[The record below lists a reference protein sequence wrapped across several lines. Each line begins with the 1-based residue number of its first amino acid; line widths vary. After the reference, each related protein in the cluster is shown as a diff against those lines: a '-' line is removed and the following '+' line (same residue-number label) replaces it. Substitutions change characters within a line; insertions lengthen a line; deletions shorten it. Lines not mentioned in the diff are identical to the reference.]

1 MYTHKP
7 LHCSLIQILTKFS
20 IHRNDDQCIY
30 SQTRSK
36 CIRFIALL
44 VIFSDNLVNAVETS
58 NTRMYFWFLTFW
70 HKIAYRVYWLMKTKI
85 IHFLLASSI
94 LSLKEIWNKVYN
106 VVPWQFYLQW
116 KESWLF
122 MFSITKQSHNVSSHS
137 DHVKEKHYFNY
148 RHALPQT
155 FSTLFKH
162 YSVIQKFFFYMN

>member
-36 CIRFIALL
+36 CIRFISLL
-44 VIFSDNLVNAVETS
+44 VIFSDNLVNAMETS

-85 IHFLLASSI
+85 IHFLLASSM
-94 LSLKEIWNKVYN
+94 LSLREYGTKFIVL
-106 VVPWQFYLQW
+106 YLDNFTCNEKNRGCSCFQ
-116 KESWLF
+116 
-122 MFSITKQSHNVSSHS
+122 KQNSRTMCHHI
-137 DHVKEKHYFNY
+137 H
-148 RHALPQT
+148 T
-155 FSTLFKH
+155 T
-162 YSVIQKFFFYMN
+162 